1 MQDYSKAKL
10 RAEFCIAGK
19 DIVIFEK
26 ISFEICIKI

>member
-10 RAEFCIAGK
+10 RAEFLIVGK

-26 ISFEICIKI
+26 DFFLNYA

>member
-26 ISFEICIKI
+26 DFFLNYA